1 MNTKILELD
10 EHKNPNGIYLYSK
23 SKYCYQ
29 EESKNDFED
38 FTFKNVNVK
47 YEKNSKTEKKGK
59 DNIKE
64 DDIKQIGPNMN
75 DINELIK
82 NNLPPMNNPSKFE
95 IIKKEKKKCG
105 RKRIRIDENRK
116 EHNKYSDDNIRTKC
130 KHMILKYLLEFI
142 NNKIK
147 NIYNGNI
154 GKGMFIKELQTLNQ
168 SQITNRS
175 ITYNQN
181 FLGKKLGDI
190 LGDKISGKFRNY
202 WPEHNKLLIDKLMN
216 EQDET
221 KKNYFNKLF
230 NINFLQCLKHFIGEY
245 TINELEGLTCF
256 HQIKNDIVKNY
267 PEDGEEYFDYLD
279 YYLKN
284 FEEIINNKK
293 PRKNRK

>member
-1 MNTKILELD
+1 
-10 EHKNPNGIYLYSK
+10 
-23 SKYCYQ
+23 
-29 EESKNDFED
+29 
-38 FTFKNVNVK
+38 
-47 YEKNSKTEKKGK
+47 
-59 DNIKE
+59 
-64 DDIKQIGPNMN
+64 MN
-75 DINELIK
+75 DINDLIK
-82 NNLPPMNNPSKFE
+82 NNIPPMNNTSKFE

-216 EQDET
+216 EQDEI

-256 HQIKNDIVKNY
+256 NQIKNDIVKNY

-284 FEEIINNKK
+284 FEEINNNKK